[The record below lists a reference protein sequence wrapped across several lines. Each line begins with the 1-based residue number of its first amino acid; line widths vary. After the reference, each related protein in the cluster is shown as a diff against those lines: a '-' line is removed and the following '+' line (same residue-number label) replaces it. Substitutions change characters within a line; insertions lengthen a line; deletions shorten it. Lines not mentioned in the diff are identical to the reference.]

1 MDAPCIY
8 ACVPVVVRRWYLRV
22 EMRLVKA
29 RTFTAPRNLLIE
41 LATRTVRAPAK
52 KGYGFSCIARPKLL
66 CHRLSRPKR
75 HDFAW
80 CLMSTKEVLAAGRGA
95 PLW

>member
-52 KGYGFSCIARPKLL
+52 KGYGFSSRA
-66 CHRLSRPKR
+66 LSSC
-75 HDFAW
+75 A
-80 CLMSTKEVLAAGRGA
+80 TVYLAQNDITSHVA
-95 PLW
+95 

>member
-52 KGYGFSCIARPKLL
+52 RATAFHASRALSSCA
-66 CHRLSRPKR
+66 
-75 HDFAW
+75 
-80 CLMSTKEVLAAGRGA
+80 TVYLAQNDITSHVA
-95 PLW
+95 